1 MTKWD
6 LPQKYIRNTRQMR
19 REIHSGTLRG
29 VWHVDQMAA
38 CPHPPE
44 RMDVLSWGIVGHNG
58 LEEEEPRV
66 MVRTS

>member
-38 CPHPPE
+38 CLHPPE
-44 RMDVLSWGIVGHNG
+44 RMDVLSLGDCGA
-58 LEEEEPRV
+58 
-66 MVRTS
+66 